1 MRSEIHLLVERR
13 EALEQEL
20 KSRSAA
26 ALQNAD
32 QVAQERAESNAL
44 RSALTYQTQK
54 CCGVSA
60 LFLEEHHNSCCYHN
74 VKAKALIDFL
84 PRLRP

>member
-1 MRSEIHLLVERR
+1 MRSEMHLLVERR

-26 ALQNAD
+26 ALHNAD

-54 CCGVSA
+54 CCGV
-60 LFLEEHHNSCCYHN
+60 LCFVLEEHQNFCCYTN
-74 VKAKALIDFL
+74 YES
-84 PRLRP
+84 

>member
-26 ALQNAD
+26 ALHNAD

-44 RSALTYQTQK
+44 RCALTYQTQK
-54 CCGVSA
+54 MLWSLCFV
-60 LFLEEHHNSCCYHN
+60 LEEHHNSCCYAN
-74 VKAKALIDFL
+74 YKS
-84 PRLRP
+84 